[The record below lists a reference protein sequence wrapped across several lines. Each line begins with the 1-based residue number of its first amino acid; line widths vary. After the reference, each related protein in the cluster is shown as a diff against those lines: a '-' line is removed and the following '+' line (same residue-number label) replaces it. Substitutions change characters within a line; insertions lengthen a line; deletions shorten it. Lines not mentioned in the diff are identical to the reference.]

1 MGAGNGPL
9 DGPESPDNVTSNVRS
24 DSLVRW
30 MVYSAVAYG
39 ATALN
44 YYCWGGGVWW
54 INEDPTKPGKPPPT
68 FQTVVEANADA
79 GAWGDELLAG
89 GFRFAGALHT
99 GFMNERDGGS
109 VPSDEAIVT
118 RMSEDL
124 LVGVFVPADAGGP
137 IPAAADGH
145 ATGADAPLAY
155 LFIVDKRVSGQLGVV
170 PARNVTLALHPSVA
184 AASVARPGV
193 QGPRGFDELR
203 QRHGGVAPPP
213 GKRRHQYAHTSRE
226 EVRAPTAG
234 GSANAGHS
242 RVLVTVELVGGGGGL
257 VRLYPVPGGA
267 AALIDACF
275 SFIQWT
281 YPPGD
286 AHMSARSPS
295 LNFGLKAPSWAYDS
309 WHARYRPYEGL
320 ELTAGRSFE
329 DGEQTNFIVGAS
341 FRGAPPPTAAD
352 EAEAWAWAGFN
363 LLSVEAPPKDDLAVY
378 GPASAAVGTVLDQ
391 GYPFGYFAIVEPAD
405 ATPAGYFSPSD
416 VLSLNRAFR
425 CHGRWAGLLLA
436 RDADDTS
443 ARNATAAAAAALRTS
458 GQGSWLLPFAI
469 ASSASAAL
477 ALGERGVPLA
487 MPSVPAV
494 GGTDPVAWAQAVVA
508 RYEPMR
514 AMLAA
519 SYVSYP
525 CGAGCT
531 RWRSVS
537 DMPFVAAL
545 DACVSDSDSMLR
557 WTAFSA
563 LAYGAR
569 GIFWQ
574 GAGRCAPLGSPR
586 AGLLASINKRIVQWG
601 NTFVASWGSTD
612 FPGGGYNVTN
622 MWSTGFVVPHA
633 VPPGS
638 GGANDLV
645 QAADPD
651 LLIVEL
657 GSQGRDGTRDG
668 TPLVFIVDQRVSA
681 QPGGAPVRTVRVQ
694 LRDDVQLT
702 QPLEGDCAATR
713 CQCGMSLLGN
723 TVTLRLP
730 GGSGQLVALYTN
742 K

>member
-1 MGAGNGPL
+1 VGAGNGPL
-9 DGPESPDNVTSNVRS
+9 DGPESPDYVTSNVRS

-68 FQTVVEANADA
+68 FQTVLEANADA

-109 VPSDEAIVT
+109 VPSDDAIVT

-155 LFIVDKRVSGQLGVV
+155 LFIVDKRVSGQLDVV

-184 AASVARPGV
+184 AASVARPGA
-193 QGPRGFDELR
+193 QGARGFDELR
-203 QRHGGVAPPP
+203 QRHGGIAPPP

-234 GSANAGHS
+234 GSANAGRS
-242 RVLVTVELVGGGGGL
+242 CVLVTVELVGGGGGL

-363 LLSVEAPPKDDLAVY
+363 LLSVEAPPQDDLAVY

-391 GYPFGYFAIVEPAD
+391 GYPFGYFAA
-405 ATPAGYFSPSD
+405 
-416 VLSLNRAFR
+416 RR
-425 CHGRWAGLLLA
+425 LLLA
-436 RDADDTS
+436 CRRALSQSCLPLPWSVGRALASQRCGRHLRAQRDGRGRRRPAHLWPGQLAAPLCDRIECERRPRPWRARSATRDAV
-443 ARNATAAAAAALRTS
+443 
-458 GQGSWLLPFAI
+458 
-469 ASSASAAL
+469 SAS
-477 ALGERGVPLA
+477 RWRYR
-487 MPSVPAV
+487 PSRV
-494 GGTDPVAWAQAVVA
+494 
-508 RYEPMR
+508 
-514 AMLAA
+514 
-519 SYVSYP
+519 
-525 CGAGCT
+525 GAG
-531 RWRSVS
+531 
-537 DMPFVAAL
+537 
-545 DACVSDSDSMLR
+545 
-557 WTAFSA
+557 
-563 LAYGAR
+563 GR
-569 GIFWQ
+569 GPI
-574 GAGRCAPLGSPR
+574 
-586 AGLLASINKRIVQWG
+586 
-601 NTFVASWGSTD
+601 
-612 FPGGGYNVTN
+612 
-622 MWSTGFVVPHA
+622 
-633 VPPGS
+633 
-638 GGANDLV
+638 
-645 QAADPD
+645 
-651 LLIVEL
+651 
-657 GSQGRDGTRDG
+657 
-668 TPLVFIVDQRVSA
+668 
-681 QPGGAPVRTVRVQ
+681 
-694 LRDDVQLT
+694 
-702 QPLEGDCAATR
+702 
-713 CQCGMSLLGN
+713 
-723 TVTLRLP
+723 
-730 GGSGQLVALYTN
+730 
-742 K
+742 